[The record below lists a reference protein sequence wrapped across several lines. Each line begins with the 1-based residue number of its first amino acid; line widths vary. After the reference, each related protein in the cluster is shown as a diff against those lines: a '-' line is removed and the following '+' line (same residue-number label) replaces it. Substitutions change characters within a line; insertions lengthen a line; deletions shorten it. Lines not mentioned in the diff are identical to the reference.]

1 MQYLVFNLGM
11 SPGFQHQDFKHMQ
24 FPAQML
30 IDYVRVY
37 QPSGVK
43 NGMTCDPPDRPT
55 ANYIEQY
62 VVRFCLILPAL
73 TPPLRHIAA
82 YSNPNLT
89 TWAQAGYTFPRN
101 SLYDGC

>member
-62 VVRFCLILPAL
+62 VVRLCLFPAL
-73 TPPLRHIAA
+73 TPP
-82 YSNPNLT
+82 P
-89 TWAQAGYTFPRN
+89 QAHRGVLEPQFDDVGAGGVYVPPQ
-101 SLYDGC
+101 